1 MEKLSRRSFLKST
14 SLGMTF
20 LATQA
25 YSQGFS
31 NLIFENKKQNNIK
44 LDYVIYDKDI
54 KRSKEFAEKMH
65 ILGTKTYEIDND
77 ISQLWSE
84 VIKPT
89 WGYGKDTAIAG
100 LTSYETMFVLEKIAF
115 DNGMLMYFNAEHNI
129 QNGNVNNNLN
139 LSNKKTAKD
148 LKRYSLTDALALNF
162 TQYPYEKISSN
173 SNVVAN
179 KEENKNNEILYSW
192 IIAPRKVS

>member
-54 KRSKEFAEKMH
+54 KRSKEFAKKML
-65 ILGTKTYEIDND
+65 ILGTKTYEIDKD
-77 ISQLWSE
+77 VSQLWRE

-89 WGYGKDTAIAG
+89 WGYGKDASIAG

-162 TQYPYEKISSN
+162 TQYPYERISSN
-173 SNVVAN
+173 SNIFAN